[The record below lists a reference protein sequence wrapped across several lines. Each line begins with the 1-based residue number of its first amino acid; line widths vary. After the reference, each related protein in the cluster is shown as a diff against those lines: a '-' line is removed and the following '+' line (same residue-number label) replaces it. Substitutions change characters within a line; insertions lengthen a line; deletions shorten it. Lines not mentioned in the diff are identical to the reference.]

1 MQTILL
7 YLNINFPS
15 NVVSFINYL
24 NCVNNGIP
32 EISNY
37 IPDASEYL
45 LSPSQ
50 IELQYYYN
58 ELPAKFNQ
66 MNVEIF
72 LIVNFGRTI
81 SINAAAIFIAIP
93 VLIGLNSVCG
103 KI

>member
-1 MQTILL
+1 M
-7 YLNINFPS
+7 NINFPT
-15 NVVSFINYL
+15 NVVTFINYL

-45 LSPSQ
+45 LEPSD

-66 MNVEIF
+66 MSVEIY

-81 SINAAAIFIAIP
+81 SINAAAVFIAIP